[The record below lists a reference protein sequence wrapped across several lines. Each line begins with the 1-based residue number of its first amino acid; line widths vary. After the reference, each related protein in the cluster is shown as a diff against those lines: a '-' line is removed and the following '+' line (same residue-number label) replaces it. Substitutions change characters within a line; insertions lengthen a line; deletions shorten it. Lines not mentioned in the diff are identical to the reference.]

1 MIRPMVK
8 TMKIS
13 ELLNIRPGMTA
24 LIGGGGKTTL
34 METLSRELFDKGRV
48 IVCTSTKIMEPDN
61 IPVITDTRRERI
73 VDALKSSR
81 VICVGTRIGNRKL
94 SAPEIG
100 FDVLK
105 ELADYVIVEADGAH
119 RLPVKAHADH
129 EPVIPDT
136 TDQTVLVIGADCFG
150 KPIHEICHRPE
161 LFAKRAEADI
171 DSAVTPLAVEH
182 VIISERL
189 GDCLYIN
196 KVEDGEALTNAQ
208 RLAGALDM
216 PVIAGSL
223 KKEEYL
229 CLH

>member
-1 MIRPMVK
+1 
-8 TMKIS
+8 MKIS
-13 ELLNIRPGMTA
+13 EFLNIRPGMTA

-34 METLSRELFDKGRV
+34 TETLSRELSGSGTV

-61 IPVITDTRRERI
+61 IPLITDARRERI
-73 VDALKSSR
+73 VNALKDSR
-81 VICVGTRIGNRKL
+81 VIYVGTKVGNGKL

-100 FDVLK
+100 FDILK
-105 ELADYVIVEADGAH
+105 GLADYVIVEADGAH
-119 RLPVKAHADH
+119 RLPIKAHADY

-150 KPIHEICHRPE
+150 KPIREICHRPE
-161 LFAKRAEADI
+161 LFAKRAGVDI
-171 DSAVTPLAVEH
+171 DSAVTPLAAKR
-182 VIISERL
+182 VIVSERL
-189 GDCLYIN
+189 GDCLFIN
-196 KVEDGEALTNAQ
+196 KVEDREALTNAQ